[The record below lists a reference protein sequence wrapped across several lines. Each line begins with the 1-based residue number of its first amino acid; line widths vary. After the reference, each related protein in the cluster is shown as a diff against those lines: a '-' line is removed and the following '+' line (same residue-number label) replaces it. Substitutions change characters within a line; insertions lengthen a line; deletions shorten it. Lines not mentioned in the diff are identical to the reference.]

1 MENNITISDTLLT
14 LIESKKF
21 STIKDILVTMNSV
34 DIASLFEDMPEEILP
49 KLFRLLPK
57 ELAADTFVEMES
69 DLQELLVK
77 GFSDRELKDVIN
89 ELYVDDA
96 VDIIEEMPANVVN
109 RILKQAS
116 PEMRKDINELL
127 KYPEDSVGSV
137 MTTEFVNLKSNVTVE
152 AALEHIHKT
161 ALDKETINTCYVT
174 QRDRVL
180 IGSVTLRTLILAK
193 PTDIIRDIM
202 DTNVMSVSTD
212 EDKESVAMLFD
223 KYDHIAM
230 PVVDNENRLVGIVTV
245 DDAIDVIQEE
255 ASEDIEKMAAIL
267 PSEKPY
273 LRTGVFETFKARIPW
288 LLFLMISAT
297 FTGAIISKFEL
308 QLTTYAALI
317 VFIPMLMGTGGNSGS
332 QASVT
337 VIRALSL
344 GDVEFSD
351 IRRVIWKELRVS
363 AICGLALS
371 VINFGKLYLIDYLL
385 LNNFDAMVAIPEML
399 VVCITLFLVV
409 VVAKFIGCTLPI
421 IAKRL
426 GFDPAVMAS
435 PLVTT
440 ILDTFSLLIYFTIA
454 ALILKI

>member
-152 AALEHIHKT
+152 AALEHMHKT
-161 ALDKETINTCYVT
+161 ALDKETIYTKT
-174 QRDRVL
+174 
-180 IGSVTLRTLILAK
+180 
-193 PTDIIRDIM
+193 
-202 DTNVMSVSTD
+202 
-212 EDKESVAMLFD
+212 E
-223 KYDHIAM
+223 
-230 PVVDNENRLVGIVTV
+230 
-245 DDAIDVIQEE
+245 
-255 ASEDIEKMAAIL
+255 
-267 PSEKPY
+267 
-273 LRTGVFETFKARIPW
+273 
-288 LLFLMISAT
+288 
-297 FTGAIISKFEL
+297 
-308 QLTTYAALI
+308 
-317 VFIPMLMGTGGNSGS
+317 
-332 QASVT
+332 
-337 VIRALSL
+337 
-344 GDVEFSD
+344 
-351 IRRVIWKELRVS
+351 
-363 AICGLALS
+363 
-371 VINFGKLYLIDYLL
+371 
-385 LNNFDAMVAIPEML
+385 
-399 VVCITLFLVV
+399 
-409 VVAKFIGCTLPI
+409 
-421 IAKRL
+421 
-426 GFDPAVMAS
+426 
-435 PLVTT
+435 
-440 ILDTFSLLIYFTIA
+440 
-454 ALILKI
+454 

>member
-1 MENNITISDTLLT
+1 MENTITIKETLLT
-14 LIESKKF
+14 LTESKKF
-21 STIKDILVTMNSV
+21 SVIKEILITMNSV
-34 DIASLFEDMPEEILP
+34 DIAGLFDELPNEILP

-57 ELAADTFVEMES
+57 ELAAETFVEIDS
-69 DLQELLVK
+69 SLQELLVK
-77 GFSDRELKDVIN
+77 SFSDKELREIIN

-116 PEMRKDINELL
+116 PDMRKDINELL
-127 KYPEDSVGSV
+127 KYPEDSAGSV

-161 ALDKETINTCYVT
+161 ALDKETVNTCYVT
-174 QRDRVL
+174 ESDRVL
-180 IGSVTLRTLILAK
+180 IGSVSLRTLIIAN

-202 DTNVMSVSTD
+202 ETNVMSVTTD
-212 EDKESVAMLFD
+212 TDQEAVALLFD

-273 LRTGVFETFKARIPW
+273 FKTGVFETFKSRIPW

-344 GDVEFSD
+344 GDIEFSD
-351 IRRVIWKELRVS
+351 IWQVIWKELRVS
-363 AICGLALS
+363 AICGLVLG
-371 VINFGKLYLIDYLL
+371 VINFVKLYLIDYLL
-385 LNNFDAMVAIPEML
+385 LNNFDAKVAIYEML
-399 VVCITLFLVV
+399 VVCLTLFFVV
-409 VVAKFIGCTLPI
+409 VVAKIIGCTLPI
-421 IAKRL
+421 VAKRL

-440 ILDTFSLLIYFTIA
+440 ILDAFSLLIYFTVASLVLNI
-454 ALILKI
+454 

>member
-1 MENNITISDTLLT
+1 M
-14 LIESKKF
+14 
-21 STIKDILVTMNSV
+21 
-34 DIASLFEDMPEEILP
+34 
-49 KLFRLLPK
+49 
-57 ELAADTFVEMES
+57 
-69 DLQELLVK
+69 
-77 GFSDRELKDVIN
+77 
-89 ELYVDDA
+89 
-96 VDIIEEMPANVVN
+96 
-109 RILKQAS
+109 
-116 PEMRKDINELL
+116 
-127 KYPEDSVGSV
+127 
-137 MTTEFVNLKSNVTVE
+137 TVE
-152 AALEHIHKT
+152 AAILHLRRVAI
-161 ALDKETINTCYVT
+161 DKETIYTCYVT
-174 QRDRVL
+174 DRERRL
-180 IGSVTLRTLILAK
+180 IGIVTAKDLLISEPETK
-193 PTDIIRDIM
+193 ISDIM
-202 DTNVMSVSTD
+202 ERSVIYAYTGD
-212 EDKESVAMLFD
+212 EREEVARKIE
-223 KYDHIAM
+223 KYGFLAL
-230 PVVDNENRLVGIVTV
+230 PVVDNEKRLVGIVTV

-351 IRRVIWKELRVS
+351 IWRVIWKELSVS